1 MKKIESVRCQL
12 NKALE
17 SGCEKDV
24 VLDISRQLDILILEE
39 MKIQYEKYITKGRD
53 QM

>member
-1 MKKIESVRCQL
+1 MKKLESVRCQL

-24 VLDISRQLDILILEE
+24 VLTISRQLDDLIVEE
-39 MKIQYEKYITKGRD
+39 MKIQYEKYIPKGRD
-53 QM
+53 RM